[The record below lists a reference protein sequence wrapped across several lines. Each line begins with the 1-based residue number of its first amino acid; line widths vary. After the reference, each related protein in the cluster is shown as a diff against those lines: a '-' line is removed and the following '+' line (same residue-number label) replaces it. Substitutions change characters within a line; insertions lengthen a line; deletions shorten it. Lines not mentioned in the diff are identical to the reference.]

1 MHRIMYG
8 GKSLTVD
15 MGAYE
20 FTINRLEPI
29 PGRALL
35 TWSSVAGETYCI
47 LYSHDLLNWHTAIDR
62 FPSFGD
68 TTTCWVDDGSLTG
81 IAPSLVPRRFYR
93 TLGNP

>member
-1 MHRIMYG
+1 MFG

-20 FTINRLEPI
+20 FYINRLEPI

-35 TWSSVAGETYCI
+35 TWSSLSGKTYSI
-47 LYSHDLLNWHTAIDR
+47 LYSHDLLNWHTAIDS

-81 IAPSLVPRRFYR
+81 LPPSLAPNRFYR
-93 TLGNP
+93 LLENP